1 MERNLKKLNGETESL
16 TPFVKSLLGVSVHM
30 LQQEVGQGMQ
40 VSVCVCLRESQ
51 VKALFLGLWLCLCE
65 SQVKALFLGLWP
77 ITMVDGKI
85 FFFFYTVRTDTETE
99 SEILMYRRLFT
110 FCNYSSFTWWPMLR
124 PFCIVRTVVW
134 HDHLVVRAHFCQP
147 RKAHIVLRMN
157 SDSSITISN
166 CSLNLVWLVGCSS
179 CRV

>member
-51 VKALFLGLWLCLCE
+51 VKALFLGLW
-65 SQVKALFLGLWP
+65 P

-85 FFFFYTVRTDTETE
+85 FFFF
-99 SEILMYRRLFT
+99 LH
-110 FCNYSSFTWWPMLR
+110 SS
-124 PFCIVRTVVW
+124 
-134 HDHLVVRAHFCQP
+134 H
-147 RKAHIVLRMN
+147 
-157 SDSSITISN
+157 
-166 CSLNLVWLVGCSS
+166 
-179 CRV
+179 